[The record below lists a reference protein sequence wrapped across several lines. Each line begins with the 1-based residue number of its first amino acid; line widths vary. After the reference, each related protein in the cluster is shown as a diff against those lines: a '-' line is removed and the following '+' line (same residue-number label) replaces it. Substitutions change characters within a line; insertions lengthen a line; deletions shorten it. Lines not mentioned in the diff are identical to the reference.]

1 MMTNGIN
8 SIADQAKSST
18 VDAWGSFLRS
28 HSPALSICFDIQM
41 HSNATIFF
49 LPLSPS
55 PSPPLVVSL
64 CSPVLSPPRK
74 MHLIQSDC
82 SCVSAIC
89 FVPDLNKNCLSRQSQ
104 LQAKGAFC
112 LSLSRCLFVRL
123 ILSPLTIHSTFGDH
137 MHTGH
142 HTWCLPLTHVSLF
155 LPLFTLPLSLTRNNK
170 LAVQKFNHTHRL
182 HVRIQ
187 VTFYCTEQISI
198 QKVRGVPKYTQ
209 VYLEY
214 FPSLSPS
221 LSSLFMMLIKL
232 SLHNLTYTSSSPFSS
247 LPLHSFIAL
256 LVFMALSFTPS
267 LPAKHVIYTTYINP
281 MATAK

>member
-1 MMTNGIN
+1 MHE
-8 SIADQAKSST
+8 DHSSDLIHLLSPFAST
-18 VDAWGSFLRS
+18 SKCTQMLQYSSFLS
-28 HSPALSICFDIQM
+28 
-41 HSNATIFF
+41 
-49 LPLSPS
+49 LPLPLPRSWCLCALPS
-55 PSPPLVVSL
+55 SLLLVRCTWSNLTVRVYPLFVLYPISTKIASRGNLNCRRKVPFVSL
-64 CSPVLSPPRK
+64 S
-74 MHLIQSDC
+74 
-82 SCVSAIC
+82 
-89 FVPDLNKNCLSRQSQ
+89 
-104 LQAKGAFC
+104 